1 LRPVPEGAASS
12 AAPSEEHHGMND
24 ARYYV
29 TTSIPYVNAR
39 PHLGH
44 ALELVQADVLARFHR
59 QRGDDTHFLTG
70 TDDNSLKNVQ
80 AAEAAGLP
88 TQVLVDR
95 NAAHFHALR
104 GTLNLSFDDFIRTSG
119 NPAHAAGARRLW
131 HTCARAGD
139 IYKRAYRGLYCVGC
153 EAFYTAD
160 EMVDGR
166 CPEHLRPLELVEEEN
181 WFFRLSR
188 YAAPLH
194 EAIATGQVRIVPRT
208 RQTEVL
214 RFIEHGLED
223 FSISRSQARAH
234 GWGIPV
240 PDDPGQVMYVWWD
253 ALINYI
259 TALGYGDGT
268 SSPLYTRF
276 WRDNPRRT
284 HVIGKGI
291 LRFHAVYWPAML
303 LSAGK
308 ALPTTIYV
316 HEYLTVD
323 GQKISKSLGNAIG
336 PDDLVARF
344 GADALRYWFLRDVAR
359 TEDTD
364 FTVARLVER
373 YNADL
378 ANGLGNLLQ
387 RTVSMIVRWRAGIVP
402 TSGPAGAREQRLASL
417 AAALPEQIATAL
429 DDFDFRTALGGLW
442 ILVDSAN
449 RYVEENAPW
458 QLARRAAGGDS
469 AANSQLDTTLYTL
482 AEVLRVLVGH
492 LAPFLPTTADRITTQ
507 LGLANGAGCWS
518 RLTGWGLL
526 PPGTRVA
533 APQPILPRLECQDR
547 RPARL

>member
-1 LRPVPEGAASS
+1 MDDR
-12 AAPSEEHHGMND
+12 H
-24 ARYYV
+24 YYV

-59 QRGDDTHFLTG
+59 QRGDDTRFLTG

-88 TQVLVDR
+88 TQTLVDS

-104 GTLNLSFDDFIRTSG
+104 DTLNLSFDDFIRTSG

-131 HTCARAGD
+131 HACAGAGD

-153 EAFYTAD
+153 EAFYTPD
-160 EMVDGR
+160 ELVDGL
-166 CPEHLRPLELVEEEN
+166 CPEHLRPPELVEEEN

-194 EAIATGQVRIVPRT
+194 DAIATGRLRIVPRT
-208 RQTEVL
+208 RQAEVL
-214 RFIEHGLED
+214 RFIERGLAD

-259 TALGYGDGT
+259 TALGYGDGPD
-268 SSPLYTRF
+268 SPLYTRY
-276 WRDNPRRT
+276 WRDNSQRV

-303 LSAGK
+303 LSAGEPT
-308 ALPTTIYV
+308 PTTLYV

-336 PDDLVARF
+336 PDELVTRF
-344 GADALRYWFLRDVAR
+344 GTDALRYWFLRDAAR

-364 FTVARLVER
+364 FTTARLSER

-387 RTVSMIVRWRAGIVP
+387 RTISMIARWRAGIVP
-402 TSGPAGAREQRLASL
+402 APGPAGTPEQRLAAL
-417 AAALPEQIATAL
+417 AANLPDQIATAL
-429 DDFDFRTALGGLW
+429 DEFDFRAALGALW
-442 ILVDSAN
+442 ALVASAN
-449 RYVEENAPW
+449 RYVEESAPW
-458 QLARRAAGGDS
+458 QLARRAATGDRS
-469 AANSQLDTTLYTL
+469 ASQQLDTALYTL
-482 AEVLRVLVGH
+482 AETLHVIASH
-492 LAPFLPTTADRITTQ
+492 LAPFLPSTSKRITAQ
-507 LGLANGAGCWS
+507 LGLADPTACCHEPI
-518 RLTGWGLL
+518 RWGLL
-526 PPGTRVA
+526 PPGTHVA
-533 APQPILPRLECQDR
+533 APQPLFPRLE
-547 RPARL
+547 

>member
-1 LRPVPEGAASS
+1 MDDR
-12 AAPSEEHHGMND
+12 H
-24 ARYYV
+24 YYV

-59 QRGDDTHFLTG
+59 QRGDDTRFLTG

-88 TQVLVDR
+88 TQTLVDR

-104 GTLNLSFDDFIRTSG
+104 DTLNLSFDDFIRTSG

-131 HTCARAGD
+131 HACAGAGD

-153 EAFYTAD
+153 EAFYTPD
-160 EMVDGR
+160 ELVDDL
-166 CPEHLRPLELVEEEN
+166 CPEHLRPPELVEEEN
-181 WFFRLSR
+181 WFFRLSH
-188 YAAPLH
+188 YATPLH
-194 EAIATGQVRIVPRT
+194 DAIATGRLRIVPRT
-208 RQTEVL
+208 RQAEVL
-214 RFIEHGLED
+214 RFIERGLAD

-259 TALGYGDGT
+259 TALGYGDGPD
-268 SSPLYTRF
+268 SPLYTRY
-276 WRDNPRRT
+276 WRDNSQRV

-303 LSAGK
+303 ISAGEP
-308 ALPTTIYV
+308 LPTTLYV

-323 GQKISKSLGNAIG
+323 GQTISKSLGNAIG

-344 GADALRYWFLRDVAR
+344 GTDALRYWFLRDAAR

-364 FTVARLVER
+364 FTTARLSER

-387 RTVSMIVRWRAGIVP
+387 RTISMIARWRAGIVP
-402 TSGPAGAREQRLASL
+402 APGPAGTPEQRLAAL
-417 AAALPEQIATAL
+417 AANLPDQIATAL
-429 DDFDFRTALGGLW
+429 DEFDFRAALGALW
-442 ILVDSAN
+442 ALVASAN
-449 RYVEENAPW
+449 RYVEESAPW
-458 QLARRAAGGDS
+458 QLARRAATGDRS
-469 AANSQLDTTLYTL
+469 ASQQLDTALYTL
-482 AEVLRVLVGH
+482 AETLHVIASH
-492 LAPFLPTTADRITTQ
+492 LAPFLPSTSQRITAQ
-507 LGLANGAGCWS
+507 LGLADPTACCHEPI
-518 RLTGWGLL
+518 RWGLL
-526 PPGTRVA
+526 PPGTHVA
-533 APQPILPRLECQDR
+533 APQPLFPRLE
-547 RPARL
+547 